1 MAHTIKLTKG
11 AVNDLEGLY
20 EYIAQNDSSNKANTV
35 LNKIEN
41 HLEALAQNP
50 ERGSYVRELLELG
63 IKEYREIYFKP
74 YRMIYRIM
82 NATVYI
88 YLIVDGRRNLQ
99 DLLQQRLL
107 NH

>member
-1 MAHTIKLTKG
+1 MAYTVKLTKG

-20 EYIAQNDSSNKANTV
+20 EYIAQNDSQSRANTV
-35 LNKIEN
+35 LDKIEDC
-41 HLEALAQNP
+41 LDALSQNP

-74 YRMIYRIM
+74 YRMIYRVKNSI
-82 NATVYI
+82 VYI
-88 YLIVDGRRNLQ
+88 YLIIDGRRNLQ

-107 NH
+107 NQ